1 MSQLDQMMQMFVQ
14 IVNNKID
21 DFKPT
26 LAEWI
31 GPYNGKIIQL
41 EVEGQEPKHL
51 IVRKNG
57 LEMRTGSYPSPDVI
71 YRAKGEVMAGIFTG
85 QIPFRNAM
93 KDGSLWVIAAAHESV
108 PLAKLM
114 FDALQSI

>member
-1 MSQLDQMMQMFVQ
+1 MMQMFVQ

-31 GPYNGKIIQL
+31 GPFNGKIIQL
-41 EVEGQEPKHL
+41 EVEGADNTYNIKHL
-51 IVRKNG
+51 IVRKDG
-57 LEMRTGSYPSPDVI
+57 LEIKPGAYPSPDVI

-93 KDGSLWVIAAAHESV
+93 KDGSLWVISAAHESV